1 MLKLFSKSYE
11 SVTEVEVK
19 SMMKDKNTMI
29 VDVREPYEYASGHIK
44 GAKLIPLGSLPNR
57 LNELNKDKNIILV
70 CASGARSGRAASF
83 LSKKGYRVFNLAG
96 GMMRWSGNI
105 K

>member
-44 GAKLIPLGSLPNR
+44 GAKLIP
-57 LNELNKDKNIILV
+57 
-70 CASGARSGRAASF
+70 
-83 LSKKGYRVFNLAG
+83 
-96 GMMRWSGNI
+96 
-105 K
+105 